1 MASHCEHWKRAPFFS
16 PEKKEL
22 SLSNQECNSS
32 LSVWCLG
39 CWFNGFLGQPS
50 LSATGDPL
58 AFIPSDSAILLHSSP
73 GSGYH
78 RSRTILTLPAQR
90 IGTVALCCHCLC
102 GVWNVLFLSLLLL
115 IHLQNLRGGAAGE
128 GIFLKLRLRGY
139 LYVLHFTVWR
149 SWDHVFIGS
158 FPFPSSM
165 PVPNWVPHKHGYLP
179 CHLLKNQLYSNW
191 GQRKNL
197 FLELYSAIYYQEGQN
212 DHTNLQ

>member
-115 IHLQNLRGGAAGE
+115 IHLQNLRGGGQVKAFFWSWGWGVTCMSSTSLYE
-128 GIFLKLRLRGY
+128 EVGTMSSLDPFLFPAPCQCPTEFLTNMGTYPATYWKIN
-139 LYVLHFTVWR
+139 
-149 SWDHVFIGS
+149 FIAIGD
-158 FPFPSSM
+158 
-165 PVPNWVPHKHGYLP
+165 KGRT
-179 CHLLKNQLYSNW
+179 YS
-191 GQRKNL
+191 
-197 FLELYSAIYYQEGQN
+197 
-212 DHTNLQ
+212 